1 MLFIYIDCH
10 VGVPP
15 RNDDE
20 LDGVR
25 FLGCARNDNEGKN
38 MSTIRPGMTKYV
50 D

>member
-25 FLGCARNDNEGKN
+25 FLGCARNDGKEVARDDN
-38 MSTIRPGMTKYV
+38 QCKSVINQ
-50 D
+50 